1 MSRLRIRRP
10 AASVRRA
17 PRIGLCLLAA
27 LLALST
33 AEARSRKKPKAGADE
48 SPQTAVREPA
58 AATSTTPASPAPASP
73 ATASPATSTSGTKAA
88 SGESQDPCLSDP
100 KCSELYDR
108 ARALSKAGQY
118 DAALVLYQQT
128 FAMRPLPWLLLNVG
142 RMQQKL
148 NRNDQ
153 ALVTYRKILD
163 WNAKQPTD
171 DQSNLADDEVLAKAR
186 EYRQQADDALAEQRR
201 QNPMAAQTGPAV
213 DKTPLYKKWWF
224 WTIVGGTVAA
234 VAVGVGLGVGL
245 SAAATNAPGTARVPA
260 GVPILTPTF

>member
-10 AASVRRA
+10 AASLRRA
-17 PRIGLCLLAA
+17 ERIGFCLLLP

-33 AEARSRKKPKAGADE
+33 VEARSRKKPKAVAEE
-48 SPQTAVREPA
+48 SAPSAVSAPA
-58 AATSTTPASPAPASP
+58 ATTSNAPASP
-73 ATASPATSTSGTKAA
+73 SATQPAA
-88 SGESQDPCLSDP
+88 SAPAPSTNSGRATGDTTDPCLSDP
-100 KCSELYDR
+100 KCNDLYER
-108 ARALSKAGQY
+108 ARLLSKAGQY

-163 WNAKQPTD
+163 WNAKQPAD

-201 QNPMAAQTGPAV
+201 QNPVVVQTGPAV

-245 SAAATNAPGTARVPA
+245 STAATNAPGTARVPA

>member
-1 MSRLRIRRP
+1 MIWLDGQRCWVGRLRALPLFLCLLWSLFGLARVEARSHKKAKP
-10 AASVRRA
+10 AASQEDPA
-17 PRIGLCLLAA
+17 
-27 LLALST
+27 
-33 AEARSRKKPKAGADE
+33 ARSPA
-48 SPQTAVREPA
+48 PTA
-58 AATSTTPASPAPASP
+58 APASP
-73 ATASPATSTSGTKAA
+73 AAPSPASAAAPSASSPAAGSGA
-88 SGESQDPCLSDP
+88 SQSQDPCLSDP
-100 KCSELYDR
+100 KCNELYER

-148 NRNDQ
+148 SRHEQ

-163 WNAKQPTD
+163 WNAKQPAD
-171 DQSNLADDEVLAKAR
+171 DQSNLADDEVLAKSR
-186 EYRQQADDALAEQRR
+186 EYRQQAEDALAEQRR
-201 QNPMAAQTGPAV
+201 QNPSLAAQTGPAV

-245 SAAATNAPGTARVPA
+245 SATTSPGTARVPA
-260 GVPILTPTF
+260 GVPVLTPSF